1 MKKIFLTAILLNLF
15 QSSFAM
21 NPSKNN
27 FKTILENPILIA
39 HSDGYNSKHQFVGT
53 NVYSAIMRVEKN
65 QKSIDL
71 LVGYSVQ
78 NHHIREF
85 FVGNI
90 QKNILPQK
98 SLFKNEEQLQ
108 KIGISKNQFL
118 SFLQSRYSVVHWI
131 S

>member
-1 MKKIFLTAILLNLF
+1 MRKIFFIFTLVTFLKPSFAMTPSKKIFQTML
-15 QSSFAM
+15 
-21 NPSKNN
+21 K
-27 FKTILENPILIA
+27 NPILIA

-53 NVYSAIMRVEKN
+53 NVYSAIMHVEKN
-65 QKSIDL
+65 QQSIDL

-85 FVGNI
+85 FVGNV
-90 QKNILPQK
+90 QKNILPEQ
-98 SLFKNEEQLQ
+98 SIMQNEEQLQ

-118 SFLQSRYSVVHWI
+118 SFLQSKYPVVHWI